1 MLGQARRPG
10 AYHQLVDVIVAMS
23 PTLALSFAY
32 LLIAAAWLFLPE
44 TIIIWLLLG
53 LTPFVIYRMRHLDA
67 LITGQRRALDIA
79 EKFRQ
84 AQGNRLHTLSL
95 LSAIADAS
103 DDAIFAKDAEGRYLL
118 FNHGAER
125 YTGKQAAE
133 ALGKD
138 DRWLFPAEQAA
149 TLMKNDQAILL
160 GNSTATFKE
169 KLQTVLGEIT
179 FMAIKGPLYDA
190 DGKSIGLFGISRDI
204 SLLEKNAEA
213 LRYSEKRFA
222 DIARAS
228 ADWIWE
234 VDAQWHYVYASS
246 SVENLLGYS
255 VAEITGQSL
264 VCFIAPDDEQRI
276 QAQLDEAAR
285 GRLPIKDLDT
295 LARAKNGSMCHVR
308 INAIPVTDDNGKL
321 KGYRGLVRNI
331 TDEKYS
337 ETFLR
342 HQAEDLS
349 QRNTELERFNKAM
362 VGREID
368 MIQLKNTINELSVEL
383 GRDPPYGPDLL
394 TTANVSRL
402 SHA

>member
-1 MLGQARRPG
+1 
-10 AYHQLVDVIVAMS
+10 MS
-23 PTLALSFAY
+23 PTLALTLAY
-32 LLIAAAWLFLPE
+32 LALPVTWLFLSD
-44 TIIIWLLLG
+44 TSVIGLFIG
-53 LTPFVIYRMRHLDA
+53 LTPFVIYRMRHLDT
-67 LITGQRRALDIA
+67 LIIGQRRALDVA
-79 EKFRQ
+79 ENFRQ

-103 DDAIFAKDAEGRYLL
+103 DDAIFAKDDQGRYLL
-118 FNHGAER
+118 FNRGAER

-149 TLMKNDQAILL
+149 ALMKNDQTILRS
-160 GNSTATFKE
+160 NHTATFKE
-169 KLQTVLGEIT
+169 TLQTALGEIT
-179 FMAIKGPLYDA
+179 FMAIKGPLSDA
-190 DGKSIGLFGISRDI
+190 DGKGIGLFGISRDI

-234 VDAQWHYVYASS
+234 VDTQWRYVYTSS
-246 SVENLLGYS
+246 SVEKLLGYP
-255 VAEITGQSL
+255 VEEIIGQPL
-264 VCFIAPDDEQRI
+264 VRFIPPDDEQRI
-276 QAQLDEAAR
+276 QAQLDEATR
-285 GRLPIKDLDT
+285 GRLSIKDLDT
-295 LARAKNGSMCHVR
+295 HALTKNSSMCHIR
-308 INAIPVTDDNGKL
+308 INAIPMVDDNGKL

-342 HQAEDLS
+342 HQAEDLR

-402 SHA
+402 NHA